1 MESFLQHLDTLRA
14 KPHHVRHSIALF
26 SSVGV
31 TALVAL
37 AWIATLATSGT
48 LALDDSPVKEETL
61 QVKETFAQSKSA
73 FSELMGAVGAVTTG
87 TTGEPAITVIDTRTE
102 TSFDTKIENNTSK
115 TVIPF

>member
-1 MESFLQHLDTLRA
+1 MASFEKHLETLRA
-14 KPHHVRHSIALF
+14 QPNHVRHQVALF

-31 TALVAL
+31 TALVAF

-48 LALDDSPVKEETL
+48 LALSDTPGKEETL

-73 FSELMGAVGAVTTG
+73 FSELMGAVGAVTNG
-87 TTGEPAITVIDTRTE
+87 TGEPAITVVDTRTT
-102 TSFDTKIENNTSK
+102 TSFETKIENNTSK

>member
-1 MESFLQHLDTLRA
+1 MARLQEHLDTLRA

-26 SSVGV
+26 SSVGI

-37 AWIATLATSGT
+37 GWVTALATSGT
-48 LALDDSPVKEETL
+48 LALSDSPVKEETL

-73 FSELMGAVGAVTTG
+73 FSELMGAVGAVSNG
-87 TTGEPAITVIDTRTE
+87 TSGEPAITVVDTRT
-102 TSFDTKIENNTSK
+102 TTTFDTKIENNTSK